1 MKQISITL
9 VLVFFIFGIT
19 VQAQEFTVP
28 VLSPS
33 AKVWQ
38 QFSTSSISIEY
49 SRPSVRNRIV
59 FGDLVPYGKA
69 WRTGANAATKITFGE
84 NVSFAGQN
92 IEAGTYSMHTIPNP
106 TEWTVILSKDLETT
120 NAANYKEEDNVA
132 KINIKV
138 NNSKEKIETFTINI
152 NYITTNSAIIQL
164 AWENSIINIPVIA
177 DNKAK
182 IFAYLEKELK
192 KTNPIYQKAA
202 NFYLDENYKLDDA
215 LIYINKAIEGNPNA
229 YWLYWTKAQIL
240 TKLNKK
246 TEAIQTGEITLEKAK
261 LAGSGDE
268 YQKKLDELKQSF
280 K

>member
-33 AKVWQ
+33 AKVVQ

-49 SRPSVRNRIV
+49 SRPSVRNRVI
-59 FGDLVPYGKA
+59 FGDLVPFGKA
-69 WRTGANAATKITFGE
+69 WRTGANSATKINFGE
-84 NVSFAGQN
+84 DVNFGGQN
-92 IEAGTYSMHTIPNP
+92 IEAGTYSLHTIPNP

-120 NAANYKEEDNVA
+120 NAANYKEEDNIA
-132 KINIKV
+132 KINIKAT
-138 NNSKEKIETFTINI
+138 NTKDKIETFTISI
-152 NYITTNSAIIQL
+152 NDITTNSATIQL
-164 AWENSIINIPVIA
+164 AWENTIISIPVIA

-202 NFYLDENYKLDDA
+202 NFYLEENYKLDDA
-215 LIYINKAIEGNPNA
+215 LTYINKAIEGNPNA
-229 YWLYWTKAQIL
+229 YWLFWTKAQIL
-240 TKLNKK
+240 AKLNKK
-246 TEAIQTGEITLEKAK
+246 TEAIQAGEITLEKAK
-261 LAGSGDE
+261 LAGRGDE
-268 YQKKLDELKQSF
+268 YQKKLDELKKSF